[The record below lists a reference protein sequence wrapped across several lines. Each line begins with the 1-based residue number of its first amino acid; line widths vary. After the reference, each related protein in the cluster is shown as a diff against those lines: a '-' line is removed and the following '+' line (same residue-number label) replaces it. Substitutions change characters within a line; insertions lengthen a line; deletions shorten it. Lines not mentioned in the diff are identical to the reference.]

1 MIQDIGIMRVMNM
14 KYARIYFELIAID
27 EDCLV
32 ALDISVVDNIGDRLG
47 YKIGYDHFHF
57 AEYIDI
63 DDEKS
68 IFKYI
73 LGLRELQLIDF
84 LNNPLNFDR
93 EHVGFTDLTIEY
105 ISKIFNGYVENKYPE
120 LLI

>member
-1 MIQDIGIMRVMNM
+1 MIQDIGIMIVMNM
-14 KYARIYFELIAID
+14 KYARIYFALIAID
-27 EDCLV
+27 EECLV

-47 YKIGYDHFHF
+47 DKIGYDHFHF
-57 AEYIDI
+57 AKYIEI

-73 LGLRELQLIDF
+73 LGLREFQLNDF

-93 EHVGFTDLTIEY
+93 EHVGFTDLTNEY

-120 LLI
+120 LIL